1 MAASGDKINSHAIE
15 IQIVPWQSQVVSQWK
30 TADIIP

>member
-1 MAASGDKINSHAIE
+1 MAALGDKINSHSIE
-15 IQIVPWQSQVVSQWK
+15 IQVVPWQSQVVSQLK